1 MKILKKIEEIKEALN
16 EEDIHPPEAT
26 LSMMMKKLFL
36 TTLFT
41 LVLSGSAFAL
51 GFILLD

>member
-26 LSMMMKKLFL
+26 LSMMMNNI
-36 TTLFT
+36 
-41 LVLSGSAFAL
+41 GSYR
-51 GFILLD
+51 GNI